1 MEEIIR
7 LTKIEIKE
15 LKNVSNGI
23 IDFKEKITGIYGQ
36 NGSGKTAL
44 VDAMNIL
51 KSILCGKNLDFAYE
65 LISVN
70 SEFAE
75 LNFHFDVII
84 SEKKYKVILEVI
96 LSKLIVT
103 SEEGEKIRKVTLKK
117 EIIKYSECSSDKNNR
132 KKILIGTTEKEA
144 LKNNDNFKE
153 LVSKY
158 KVD

>member
-132 KKILIGTTEKEA
+132 KKILIGTT
-144 LKNNDNFKE
+144 
-153 LVSKY
+153 
-158 KVD
+158 

>member
-70 SEFAE
+70 SEFSE

-96 LSKLIVT
+96 LSKN
-103 SEEGEKIRKVTLKK
+103 SYR
-117 EIIKYSECSSDKNNR
+117 NNR
-132 KKILIGTTEKEA
+132 KRNIKK
-144 LKNNDNFKE
+144 
-153 LVSKY
+153 
-158 KVD
+158 

>member
-132 KKILIGTTEKEA
+132 KKIL
-144 LKNNDNFKE
+144 
-153 LVSKY
+153 
-158 KVD
+158 